1 MGCPGGSDLLWLP
14 RSRHRAEAVSRCS
27 FHVHGAGGERT
38 GTRKHRA
45 GRRSGKGK
53 PGRAWRTLVCP
64 NRAHLR
70 LYIMVHLLKILFL
83 SWHTHSPAHGVHGAG
98 SSWHSLP
105 NFQTLRG
112 WKYSRKLAFAS
123 PAPLLHSA
131 PRDRFSQ
138 QGDLLTWG
146 PPECAS
152 FPVQPSL
159 PKAVTCPSGHFP
171 RQPQPWRSLRTPKC
185 TNCSI
190 DALPKR
196 RHSKC
201 QEHST
206 VV

>member
-105 NFQTLRG
+105 
-112 WKYSRKLAFAS
+112 
-123 PAPLLHSA
+123 
-131 PRDRFSQ
+131 SQ
-138 QGDLLTWG
+138 I
-146 PPECAS
+146 S
-152 FPVQPSL
+152 
-159 PKAVTCPSGHFP
+159 KPSGAGSTTESLLLPP
-171 RQPQPWRSLRTPKC
+171 RLPY
-185 TNCSI
+185 SI
-190 DALPKR
+190 LHLETGSPTR
-196 RHSKC
+196 
-201 QEHST
+201 
-206 VV
+206 